1 MKLVIVKGL
10 TIQDQ
15 DLKYWNQYR
24 SITYIIKIGNRAYNI
39 GNIRNISNIE
49 ATSDQLLEAS
59 KSNTIYT
66 ICIDV
71 SQYLKIWSRQIG
83 TKGIRNLVL
92 LT

>member
-59 KSNTIYT
+59 KTNT